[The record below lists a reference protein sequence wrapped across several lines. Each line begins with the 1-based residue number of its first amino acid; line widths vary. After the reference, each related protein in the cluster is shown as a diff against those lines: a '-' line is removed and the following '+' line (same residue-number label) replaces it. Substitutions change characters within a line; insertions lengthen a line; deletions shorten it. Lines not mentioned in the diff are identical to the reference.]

1 MILLKEI
8 HDRDLFKDADTQ
20 HGIYNDRKLSVRA
33 VVLDSAQK
41 IALVYIKNRGYHKL
55 PGGGVEDGE
64 SIAASLKRE
73 LREEVGCEVT
83 LLHEVGRVIEY
94 RDRAQQMRESFC
106 WVARSMGELQE
117 PQLTPDEKEK
127 GLEIQWMG
135 LEEAINVMR
144 NEYVDNYFGMFIHA
158 RELVFLIEAKRI
170 IDSGLSSYFFNNR

>member
-1 MILLKEI
+1 MKLLQEI
-8 HDRDLFKDADTQ
+8 HDRDLLKDADTR

-33 VVLDSAQK
+33 VVINSVQK

-94 RDRAQQMRESFC
+94 RDRARQMRDSYC
-106 WVARSMGELQE
+106 WIARSVGELQE
-117 PQLTPDEKEK
+117 PQLTQDEKEK

-135 LEEAINVMR
+135 LEEAINVIR
-144 NEYVDNYFGMFIHA
+144 GEKVDNYFGIFIHA
-158 RELVFLIEAKRI
+158 RELAFLTEAKRI
-170 IDSGLSSYFFNNR
+170 IDAGFSP